1 MEQDPLQGD
10 LYYSLSQTGTSIFK
24 DRGSKFLGYAAP
36 AAEIQEFQSQLEAIQ
51 NKHHDARHHCY
62 AYRLAPLKPQVRIND
77 DGEPAHSAGDPIFHA
92 LQSAG
97 LWNAGVVVVRYFGG
111 TKLGVGGLI
120 TAYRSAAEEAIAQ
133 AIPRKAYLEAFLELR
148 FPYALMS
155 VAMELL
161 QESPAEV
168 VDERMGTDA
177 GYLIQ
182 TRHSTVS
189 QVIHKFEERKEFSL
203 KILS

>member
-10 LYYSLSQTGTSIFK
+10 LYYELPRSGSSLFK
-24 DRGSKFLGYAAP
+24 DRGSKFSAYAFP
-36 AAEIQEFQSQLEAIQ
+36 AAEVSAFQSQLEAIRQ
-51 NKHHDARHHCY
+51 KHHDARHFCY
-62 AYRLAPLKPQVRIND
+62 AYRMDPLEPQVRIND

-92 LQSAG
+92 LQSEG
-97 LWNAGVVVVRYFGG
+97 LWNAAVVVVRYFGG
-111 TKLGVGGLI
+111 TKLGVSGLI
-120 TAYRSAAEEAIAQ
+120 QAYRSAAAEAIRQ
-133 AIPRKAYLEAFLELR
+133 ATPRKTYLTTYLELR

-161 QESPAEV
+161 QDAPAEV

-177 GYLIQ
+177 GYLLRS
-182 TRHSTVS
+182 RHSHIST
-189 QVIHKFEERKEFSL
+189 VIHKFEERKDFSL